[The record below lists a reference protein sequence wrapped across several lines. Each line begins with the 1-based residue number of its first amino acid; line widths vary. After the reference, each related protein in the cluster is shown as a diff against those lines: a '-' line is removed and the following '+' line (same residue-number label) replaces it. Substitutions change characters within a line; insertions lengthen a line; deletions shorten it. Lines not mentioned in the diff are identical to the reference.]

1 MNLSAS
7 ALRQIALA
15 GQIAGSAACA
25 AALAHWGGWPWPAA
39 ALGATG
45 LALALFGL
53 IVAGAFAIS
62 LSGVGVSAPKRPAM
76 PPDRA
81 HATLSLAG
89 ALACYLRECVAVF
102 RMFNWIEPF
111 CSQRPFVP
119 LAPLAPLPSS
129 ASPRPPRP
137 PLLLVHGYACNHAI
151 WLDLQ
156 PALAA
161 AGYAC
166 EAIDL
171 EPVFGSLDGH
181 AEAVLAHMRAIHA
194 RTGQAPLL
202 LCHSMGG
209 LAARA
214 ALVRGRAD
222 GSAPCAGLVTLGSP
236 HQGCALASLGAGAS
250 ARQMRCGSAWLRALA
265 GAEGPA
271 ERALLASVFSWH
283 DSIAGPAGTG
293 WLPGARHWPLAGIG
307 HVTLL
312 RHPRARDAVLAALA
326 SFGTATVECVAASPA
341 AAAAGT
347 ARR

>member
-15 GQIAGSAACA
+15 GQIASGACA
-25 AALAHWGGWPWPAA
+25 AALAHWGGWSWPAA
-39 ALGATG
+39 ILGTAV

-53 IVAGAFAIS
+53 TVAGAFAIS
-62 LSGVGVSAPKRPAM
+62 LSGAGVSASKRPIG

-81 HATLSLAG
+81 GAALSLAG
-89 ALACYLRECVAVF
+89 VLACYLRECVAVF

-111 CSQRPFVP
+111 CSQRPF
-119 LAPLAPLPSS
+119 APLAPLPSNT
-129 ASPRPPRP
+129 PPRP

-250 ARQMRCGSAWLRALA
+250 ARQMRCGSAWLRTLA
-265 GAEGPA
+265 NAEGPA

-312 RHPRARDAVLAALA
+312 SHPRARDAVLAALA
-326 SFGTATVECVAASPA
+326 SFGTAAEECVAASPA
-341 AAAAGT
+341 PATAGT

>member
-1 MNLSAS
+1 MHLSAS

-15 GQIAGSAACA
+15 GQIAASGACA

-39 ALGATG
+39 VLGAAA

-62 LSGVGVSAPKRPAM
+62 LSGAGVSAPKRPAV
-76 PPDRA
+76 PPHRA
-81 HATLSLAG
+81 HAALSLAG

-111 CSQRPFVP
+111 CSQRPF
-119 LAPLAPLPSS
+119 APLAPLPPG
-129 ASPRPPRP
+129 ASPRP

-151 WLDLQ
+151 WLHLQ

-214 ALVRGRAD
+214 ALVRGRAE
-222 GSAPCAGLVTLGSP
+222 GSAPCAGVVTLGSP

-326 SFGTATVECVAASPA
+326 SFSTATEESAAASPA
-341 AAAAGT
+341 PAATST
-347 ARR
+347 AHR